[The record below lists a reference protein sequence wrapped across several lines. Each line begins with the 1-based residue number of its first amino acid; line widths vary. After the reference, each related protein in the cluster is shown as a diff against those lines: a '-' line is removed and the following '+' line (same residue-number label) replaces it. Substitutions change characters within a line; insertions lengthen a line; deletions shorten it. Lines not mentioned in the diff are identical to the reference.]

1 METLCENKCNVASG
15 KGKEMGGREK
25 RRRKTKAP
33 HEELCHSGQGVQ
45 MICVSHSEIPP
56 PLI

>member
-33 HEELCHSGQGVQ
+33 HEELCHNGQGVQ

-56 PLI
+56 H